1 MSLDQDFSRALD
13 AARTGA
19 EWAVT
24 ELYRDL
30 SGPVLRYLAFQA
42 PGEGEDLASETWIDV
57 ARGLRR
63 FRGDEQDFRR
73 YVFAIA
79 RRRLVDY
86 RRKTRRRRTHA
97 APAEVIEQYL
107 PTGDVE
113 AEAMEAF
120 SARQALDLVGRLPP
134 AQAEVVMLRVVGGFS
149 TAEVAGLIGKR
160 EGAVRVLQHR
170 ALVKLAA
177 ELGREGVTPERLR
190 AM

>member
-1 MSLDQDFSRALD
+1 MSLDQDFPRVLD

-30 SGPVLRYLAFQA
+30 SGPVLRYLTSQV

-57 ARGLRR
+57 ARGLNR
-63 FRGDEQDFRR
+63 FRGEEQGFRR

-86 RRKTRRRRTHA
+86 RRKTLRRKTHA
-97 APAEVIEQYL
+97 APPEVIDPYL
-107 PTGDVE
+107 PAGDVE
-113 AEAMEAF
+113 AEAMEVF
-120 SARQALDLVGRLPP
+120 SARQALALLGRLPP

-149 TAEVAGLIGKR
+149 AKEVAALIGKR

-170 ALVKLAA
+170 ALAKLAA

>member
-1 MSLDQDFSRALD
+1 MPLDEDFPRVLD

-19 EWAVT
+19 EWAVA

-30 SGPVLRYLAFQA
+30 SGPVLRYLTSQV

-63 FRGDEQDFRR
+63 FRGEERDFRR

-86 RRKTRRRRTHA
+86 RRKTLRRRTHA
-97 APAEVIEQYL
+97 APVEIIEQYL
-107 PTGDVE
+107 PTGNVE

-120 SARQALDLVGRLPP
+120 STRQAMALLGRLPP
-134 AQAEVVMLRVVGGFS
+134 AQAEVVLLRVVGGFS
-149 TAEVAGLIGKR
+149 AKEVAGLIGS
-160 EGAVRVLQHR
+160 AR
-170 ALVKLAA
+170 ARSGFSSTGPWPSWPRSSAGKV
-177 ELGREGVTPERLR
+177 
-190 AM
+190 

>member
-1 MSLDQDFSRALD
+1 MSLGQTFPRVLD

-19 EWAVT
+19 EWAVVS
-24 ELYRDL
+24 LYRDL
-30 SGPVLRYLAFQA
+30 AGPVLRYLTSQA
-42 PGEGEDLASETWIDV
+42 PGEAEDLSSEAWIDV
-57 ARGLRR
+57 ARGLHR

-86 RRKTRRRRTHA
+86 RRRTHRRKTHA
-97 APAEVIEQYL
+97 SPAEIIEPHL

-113 AEAMEAF
+113 AEAMAGFSEREAL
-120 SARQALDLVGRLPP
+120 ALLCRLPHD
-134 AQAEVVMLRVVGGFS
+134 QAEVVFLRVVAGFS
-149 TAEVAGLIGKR
+149 TLEVARLMGKR

-170 ALVKLAA
+170 ALARLAA
-177 ELGREGVTPERLR
+177 DLSREGVTPERLR

>member
-1 MSLDQDFSRALD
+1 MPLDQDFPRVLD

-24 ELYRDL
+24 ELYLNL
-30 SGPVLRYLAFQA
+30 SGPILRYLSSQV

-57 ARGLRR
+57 ARGLYR

-79 RRRLVDY
+79 RKRLLDY
-86 RRKTRRRRTHA
+86 RRRTRRRNTHA

-113 AEAMEAF
+113 DEAMEAF
-120 SARQALDLVGRLPP
+120 STGQALALVGRLPP
-134 AQAEVVMLRVVGGFS
+134 VQADVVLLRVVGGFS
-149 TAEVAGLIGKR
+149 TAEVARLIGKR

-170 ALVKLAA
+170 ALAKLAA
-177 ELGREGVTPERLR
+177 QLGREGVTPERLR

>member
-1 MSLDQDFSRALD
+1 MSLGQTFPGVLD

-24 ELYRDL
+24 ALYRDL
-30 SGPVLRYLAFQA
+30 SGPVLRYLTSQA
-42 PGEGEDLASETWIDV
+42 PGEAEDLASEAWIDV
-57 ARGLRR
+57 ARGLHR
-63 FRGDEQDFRR
+63 FRGDEQDFRH

-86 RRKTRRRRTHA
+86 RRKTHRRKTQA
-97 APAEVIEQYL
+97 APAELIESHL

-113 AEAMEAF
+113 AEVMEGF
-120 SARQALDLVGRLPP
+120 STRRALALIARLPSS
-134 AQAEVVMLRVVGGFS
+134 QAEVVMLRVVGGFS
-149 TAEVAGLIGKR
+149 TVEVARLIGKR
-160 EGAVRVLQHR
+160 EGAVRILQHR
-170 ALVKLAA
+170 GLAKLAT

>member
-1 MSLDQDFSRALD
+1 MSLDQDFPRVLD

-24 ELYRDL
+24 DLYRDL
-30 SGPVLRYLAFQA
+30 SGPVLRYLISQA

-57 ARGLRR
+57 ARGLHR

-73 YVFAIA
+73 FVFAIA

-86 RRKTRRRRTHA
+86 RRKTRRRKTHA
-97 APAEVIEQYL
+97 APAEIIEHYL

-113 AEAMEAF
+113 AEAMEEF
-120 SARQALDLVGRLPP
+120 SARRMLALVGMLPA
-134 AQAEVVMLRVVGGFS
+134 AQAEVVMLRVVAGFS
-149 TAEVAGLIGKR
+149 AEEVAGLIGKR
-160 EGAVRVLQHR
+160 AGAVRVLQHR
-170 ALVKLAA
+170 ALAMLAA
-177 ELGREGVTPERLR
+177 EYGREGVTPERLR